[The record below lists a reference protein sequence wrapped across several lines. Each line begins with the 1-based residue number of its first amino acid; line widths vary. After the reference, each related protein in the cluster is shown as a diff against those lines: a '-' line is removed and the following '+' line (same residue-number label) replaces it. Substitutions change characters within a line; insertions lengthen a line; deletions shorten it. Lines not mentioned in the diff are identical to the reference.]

1 MALPPPVLTDALRD
15 RFAFERELGRGG
27 MGLIFLARDLRHNR
41 QVAVKLIRPELASVV
56 GSERFLREIQHAA
69 QLQHPNI
76 VPVYESG
83 ECEDTLYY
91 VMPYVEGESLRARLR
106 RAAPARRPHAP
117 TAARSRPTPGETRSA
132 RSAHSPLAPS
142 AQRQRGGRHRLAL
155 WQSGGAARQAPLD
168 GGVPLC

>member
-56 GSERFLREIQHAA
+56 GSERFLREIQLAA

-76 VPVYESG
+76 VPVYDSG

-106 RAAPARRPHAP
+106 REGQLPLTDAVQIAREVADALAYAHAN
-117 TAARSRPTPGETRSA
+117 GVV
-132 RSAHSPLAPS
+132 
-142 AQRQRGGRHRLAL
+142 HR
-155 WQSGGAARQAPLD
+155 
-168 GGVPLC
+168 